1 MEPRYERERLIGK
14 ARFMSMNYFNSW
26 SALCNRRTCVILILT
41 FFLCWVCAVEATG
54 LYDSHLSRVGAVG
67 VLAIV
72 QAFSGF

>member
-41 FFLCWVCAVEATG
+41 SSYVGFARWRPRASMTHIFRGWV
-54 LYDSHLSRVGAVG
+54 LW
-67 VLAIV
+67 
-72 QAFSGF
+72 AF